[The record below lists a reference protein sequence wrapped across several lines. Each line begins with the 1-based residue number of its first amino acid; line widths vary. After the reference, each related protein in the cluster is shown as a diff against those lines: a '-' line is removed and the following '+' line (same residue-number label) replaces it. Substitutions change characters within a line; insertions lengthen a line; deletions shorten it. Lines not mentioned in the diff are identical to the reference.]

1 MVNPDSVREQVVP
14 DARQNPDERR
24 MAAWIGKSLLVQ
36 GKIVSTEDLTIH
48 GGVEGTIELGDHSLT
63 IGDGAAIKA
72 DLVAKIIHI
81 SGNVTGNVMATIKVE
96 VKSTASVTGDITA
109 PLLIVADGAVIVGTV
124 DASGKGKA
132 DKPPTP

>member
-81 SGNVTGNVMATIKVE
+81 SGTTSAAPSPATSWRRSR
-96 VKSTASVTGDITA
+96 STS
-109 PLLIVADGAVIVGTV
+109 
-124 DASGKGKA
+124 KQ
-132 DKPPTP
+132 PPRSPETLPRLS

>member
-1 MVNPDSVREQVVP
+1 MVNPDSVREQVLP

-72 DLVAKIIHI
+72 DLVAKIVHI
-81 SGNVTGNVMATIKVE
+81 SGNVMATIKVE
-96 VKSTASVTGDITA
+96 VKATASVTGDITT
-109 PLLIVADGAVIVGTV
+109 PLLIVADGAVIIGTV
-124 DASGKGKA
+124 DAAGKGKI
-132 DKPPTP
+132 DKPSTP